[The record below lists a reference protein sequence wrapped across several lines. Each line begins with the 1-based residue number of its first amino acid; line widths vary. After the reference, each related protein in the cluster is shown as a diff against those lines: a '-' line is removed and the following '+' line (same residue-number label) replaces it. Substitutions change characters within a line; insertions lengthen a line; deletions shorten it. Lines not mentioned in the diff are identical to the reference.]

1 MDLETRSVNIKE
13 PNLLRLALKCR
24 LISTEQEK
32 EILSYYIGQ
41 KEQHPDISIVQIFK
55 DRDFLSDEQISF
67 LFAVKNHLQMKMLDK
82 RFGEL
87 GVANKFIDP
96 ENVKRALEQ
105 QNKIFKTTQE
115 SILIGD
121 ILLEKNEISKANKAA
136 ILLTQDRIEDEFL
149 AASFN
154 DIASSEIERLS
165 INMRFGAIAVK
176 KGFVSLAQVNQALKI
191 QKARN
196 AEIRGKVY
204 LGQILQ
210 EQFGLSDENLTKIL
224 KTQKKFEKQRLSLE
238 KALILYNQGNQLGK
252 GLSRFFEYRFSK
264 NKLSAFITLKETASE
279 SLKVS
284 GFLAWLKTIGITH
297 GICGKKEIRKF
308 LKTAVVGDEF
318 KVARGEAPVNPV
330 DGTSEILFDAFP
342 KAASKKNSN
351 QVASGFVKKGDIL
364 ARILPPKKGMAGMNV
379 CGFRITP
386 PEGLMVNLSHG
397 KGVMKKGDLFLADI
411 DGTPILF
418 KGRTL
423 FVTSIDFSY
432 PTRRLSGNISGE
444 LGEKYINC
452 NLKVEGD
459 IGPDA
464 LVQCHDIVVDGDVR
478 GRIHASG
485 KVQIHGCVEYRLDQ
499 DEKMRTISSD
509 DEICINR
516 KIVNAIV
523 ISSKR
528 VMALNS
534 DLISSKVYALDEI
547 MLKNVYTEGYAPGF
561 LQVGKNP
568 NPKLKAINEA
578 VKIKKKRLQELL
590 HKTELEEIERWFD
603 GKIQMQNS
611 YLEQQAILEHLLKQ
625 MDNKAVIQ
633 LPGAKERTA
642 AVLQHLRCA
651 SEDTDADPM
660 NWHAAEIF
668 ICKFFTDLGTIQP
681 DARKAHVRKI
691 LDIKYRM
698 YKASVNATKR
708 YKNEY
713 KVRKELV
720 MKKIGKNADE
730 INRLRLE
737 VDGLLVKKDYLK
749 LNKAGRVSSANA
761 FIRVKN
767 QVEAGTLIKIC
778 ASTLEVKPTVY
789 GVKFSK
795 KQKKDA
801 SGPEIIIEGLYE

>member
-1 MDLETRSVNIKE
+1 METRSVNIKE
-13 PNLLRLALKCR
+13 QNLLRLALKCR

-32 EILSYYIGQ
+32 KILSYYIGQ

-55 DRDFLSDEQISF
+55 DRGFLSDEQIRF
-67 LFAVKNHLQMKMLDK
+67 LFTVKNHLQMKMLDK

-105 QNKIFKTTQE
+105 QNKIFKKTQE

-121 ILLEKNEISKANKAA
+121 ILLEKNEISKANKTA

-154 DIASSEIERLS
+154 DIASSEMERLN

-176 KGFVSLAQVNQALKI
+176 KGFVSLAQVNQALKT
-191 QKARN
+191 QKIRN
-196 AEIRGKVY
+196 AEIRENVY

-224 KTQKKFEKQRLSLE
+224 KTQKKLESDRLSLE
-238 KALILYNQGNQLGK
+238 KALILYNQENQLGK
-252 GLSRFFEYRFSK
+252 GLSQFFEYRFSK
-264 NKLSAFITLKETASE
+264 NKLSVFITLKETASE

-284 GFLAWLKTIGITH
+284 DFLAWLKTIGITH
-297 GICGKKEIRKF
+297 GICGKKEIQKF
-308 LKTAVVGDEF
+308 LKTAAVGDEF
-318 KVARGEAPVNPV
+318 TVARGKAPVNPV
-330 DGTSEILFDAFP
+330 DGTAEILFDDFQ
-342 KAASKKNSN
+342 KAASKENSN
-351 QVASGFVKKGDIL
+351 QAAPGFVKKGDIL
-364 ARILPPKKGMAGMNV
+364 VKILPPKEGMAGMNV
-379 CGFRITP
+379 CGFKITP
-386 PEGLMVNLSHG
+386 PEGRMVHLSHG
-397 KGVMKKGDLFLADI
+397 NGVMRTGDLFIAGI

-423 FVTSIDFSY
+423 FVTHSSFSY
-432 PTRRLSGNISGE
+432 PTHHLSGNISGD
-444 LGEKYINC
+444 LGEKYLNC

-464 LVQCHDIVVDGDVR
+464 LVQCHDIVVAGDVR

-499 DEKMRTISSD
+499 DEKMRTISANND
-509 DEICINR
+509 IFINR
-516 KIVNAIV
+516 KIVNAVI

-528 VMALNS
+528 LMALNS

-547 MLKNVYTEGYAPGF
+547 MLKNVYTEGYAPAF
-561 LQVGKNP
+561 LQVGKNS
-568 NPKLKAINEA
+568 NPKLRAINEA
-578 VKIKKKRLQELL
+578 VKNKKMRLQALL
-590 HKTELEEIERWFD
+590 HKTELEEIEHWFD

-611 YLEQQAILEHLLKQ
+611 YLEQQTILEHLLKQ
-625 MDNKAVIQ
+625 MDNKAVIR
-633 LPGAKERTA
+633 LPGAKEITA
-642 AVLQHLRCA
+642 AVLQHLKSA
-651 SEDTDADPM
+651 SEDTYADPM
-660 NWHAAEIF
+660 NWHAAETF
-668 ICKFFTDLGTIQP
+668 LCNLFTDLGNIRP

-708 YKNEY
+708 CKNEY

-720 MKKIGKNADE
+720 MKKIGQNADE
-730 INRLRLE
+730 INRIRLAVE
-737 VDGLLVKKDYLK
+737 GLLVEKDYLR
-749 LNKAGRVSSANA
+749 LNEAGRVSSANA

-767 QVEAGTLIKIC
+767 QVEAGTQIKIC

-801 SGPEIIIEGLYE
+801 SEPEIIIEGLYE